1 MPLKSEAEAMK
12 ELASLMW
19 TRYLREKVREEL
31 THELNGYKAQVV
43 TNNNDGTLTVQR
55 PFEASTMTLKCAD
68 SLKSHAAAGDQVLIV
83 GIGDKA
89 TALSNAFILC
99 KTDLSNL

>member
-1 MPLKSEAEAMK
+1 MALKSEAEAMQ
-12 ELASLMW
+12 ELASMLW
-19 TRYLREKVREEL
+19 SRFLREKVREEL

-43 TNNNDGTLTVQR
+43 TNNGDGTLTVQR
-55 PFEASTMTLKCAD
+55 PFETTNLTLKAAA
-68 SLKSHAAAGDQVLIV
+68 SLSGAVAGDQVLVI
-83 GIGDKA
+83 GMGDKA